1 MTFWTGVWWLITSFF
16 SLLWFWLSLFFVI
29 PFHDIEVLWILI
41 PIWINLI
48 FTDFYQEKHGTHFG
62 NAITN
67 GSVMLWVGIDWIRF
81 IVRTTETFS
90 GTAILKIFLCVL
102 AITLGILIMI
112 EGVHGKKI
120 VSLIGRV
127 RETSYVM
134 LVFSPLIYN
143 LIQPSWYYGISII
156 LFFPLFYF
164 IFETIDRL
172 IPDPK
177 IYQEEKQMGAQ

>member
-1 MTFWTGVWWLITSFF
+1 MTFWTGVWWLISSFF
-16 SLLWFWLSLFFVI
+16 GLLWFWLSLFAVI
-29 PFHDIEVLWILI
+29 PFQDVEVLWILV

-48 FTDFYQEKHGTHFG
+48 FTDFYQEKHGTNFG

-81 IVRTTETFS
+81 IVRTTDAFNSTLV
-90 GTAILKIFLCVL
+90 LKLFFCFL
-102 AITLGILIMI
+102 AIILGILIII
-112 EGVHGKKI
+112 EGVQGKKI
-120 VSLIGRV
+120 VSFIGRV

-134 LVFSPLIYN
+134 LVFSPVIYN
-143 LIQPSWYYGISII
+143 LILPSWYYGLSII

-164 IFETIDRL
+164 IFEMIDRL

-177 IYQEEKQMGAQ
+177 IYDEEKQMRAQ